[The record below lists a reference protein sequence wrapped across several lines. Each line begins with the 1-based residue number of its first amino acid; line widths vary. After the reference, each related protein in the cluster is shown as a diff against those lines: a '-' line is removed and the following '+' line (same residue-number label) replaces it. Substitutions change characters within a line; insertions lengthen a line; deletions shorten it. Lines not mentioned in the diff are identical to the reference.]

1 MTYKWQ
7 IDSKDYGQLYDAAF
21 LLEMALGYLGD
32 TDFVC
37 NRDYRDVI
45 NHLMPCL
52 ATARKIVKT
61 IRDMEV
67 VKVSEPASGGTVAQ
81 PDSGAGV

>member
-1 MTYKWQ
+1 MKYKWQ

-61 IRDMEV
+61 IRDMYPVEV
-67 VKVSEPASGGTVAQ
+67 PDPEPEPPA
-81 PDSGAGV
+81 PDA